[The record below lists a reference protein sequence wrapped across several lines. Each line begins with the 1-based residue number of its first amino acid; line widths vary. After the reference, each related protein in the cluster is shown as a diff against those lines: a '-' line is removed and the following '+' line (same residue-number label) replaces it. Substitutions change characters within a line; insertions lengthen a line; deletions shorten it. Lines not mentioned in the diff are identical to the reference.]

1 MILRKLSF
9 CAIISTACF
18 FSACSN
24 ETDETSTPETSP
36 AETTVEEVVEKVA
49 PKPAEKKQENVV
61 TLHIKNGHLS
71 KVLLAIDEKAT
82 DGYDRGLDDMAPPP
96 GMETGYTALVSPD
109 KQMYLY
115 RDSRKPA
122 KEIEWI
128 FYGKV
133 HKDKVITVS
142 WDKTKLPADYNF
154 DLVQGDKTLK
164 MNEVDSV
171 QIDKTDAII
180 ITAVKK

>member
-1 MILRKLSF
+1 MILKKLSI
-9 CAIISTACF
+9 CAVISTACL
-18 FSACSN
+18 FSACTEKSAGK
-24 ETDETSTPETSP
+24 EESP
-36 AETTVEEVVEKVA
+36 AEKPTVKAEVK
-49 PKPAEKKQENVV
+49 AESAQVTEQESTLV

-71 KVLLAIDEKAT
+71 KVILGIDEKAT

-122 KEIEWI
+122 KLIEWI

-133 HKDKVITVS
+133 HKDKAIGIS
-142 WDKTKLPADYNF
+142 WDKATLPASYTF
-154 DLVQGDKTLK
+154 EIQHGDHTVK
-164 MNEVDSV
+164 MAEAESLE
-171 QIDKTDAII
+171 IAKDAGII
-180 ITAVKK
+180 ITATRK

>member
-1 MILRKLSF
+1 MILKKLSI
-9 CAIISTACF
+9 CAIISTACL

-24 ETDETSTPETSP
+24 ETEETTTPETTTT
-36 AETTVEEVVEKVA
+36 ETTVEKVVKEVEPKVE
-49 PKPAEKKQENVV
+49 EKQEDLV

-71 KVLLAIDEKAT
+71 KVILAINEKAT
-82 DGYDRGLDDMAPPP
+82 DGYDKKLDDMAPPP

-115 RDSRKPA
+115 RDSRKPG

-133 HKDKVITVS
+133 HKEKVITVS
-142 WDKTKLPADYNF
+142 WDKEKLPADYSF
-154 DLVQGDKTLK
+154 DLVQGDKTIK
-164 MNEVDSV
+164 MDQVDSI

>member
-1 MILRKLSF
+1 MILKKLSF
-9 CAIISTACF
+9 CAIISTACL

-24 ETDETSTPETSP
+24 ETEEPTQPETVPGQVAIEKAVSK
-36 AETTVEEVVEKVA
+36 VE
-49 PKPAEKKQENVV
+49 EKKQEDVV

-82 DGYDRGLDDMAPPP
+82 DDYDRGLDDMAPPP

-115 RDSRKPA
+115 RDSRKPG

-142 WDKTKLPADYNF
+142 WDKTKLPADYSF

-164 MNEVDSV
+164 MNEIDSI